1 MEEYL
6 KNFFS
11 TTEWNKNINSLG
23 KKEMQSLT
31 VLNHRNLSLNNVNF
45 IASYII
51 SITSNHNI

>member
-1 MEEYL
+1 MEEHL